1 MTALEIVVTL
11 IILIIV
17 IPIFLKKQ
25 KQDSPDKTLTSEPA
39 IPDQV
44 KKQHEF
50 ASTDTPISN
59 SEPSIEIQ
67 VNETSPELD
76 AANPIEPSTEPQTI
90 ETATSASEIDNSIL
104 PQDSILRRHYLTHLC
119 AMVETLA
126 PPQPTDSV
134 LCRHYQTTIAAKIGQ
149 CLHDEKAMEQL
160 ISEYENHKDS
170 GTTETVANPQD
181 NEAVVCLQE
190 KTSNLPQ
197 DSILRRHYLTHLR
210 TMIETLAPTRPTD
223 SVLCRHYDAMIAAKI
238 GQCLN
243 DGKAME
249 QLISDYENN

>member
-1 MTALEIVVTL
+1 MTALETVVTL
-11 IILIIV
+11 IILIIA
-17 IPIFLKKQ
+17 IQIFLKKQ
-25 KQDSPDKTLTSEPA
+25 KQGSPDKTLTSEPA

-44 KKQHEF
+44 KKQQDSS
-50 ASTDTPISN
+50 ATDTPVSN
-59 SEPSIEIQ
+59 SEPSIETQ
-67 VNETSPELD
+67 VNETSPELE

-90 ETATSASEIDNSIL
+90 EATTSAAEIDNSLL
-104 PQDSILRRHYLTHLC
+104 PQDSILRRHFLTHLC

-134 LCRHYQTTIAAKIGQ
+134 LCRHYQTTIAAKIEQ

-160 ISEYENHKDS
+160 IYEYESHKDS
-170 GTTETVANPQD
+170 GTTETVANPQE
-181 NEAVVCLQE
+181 NEAAVCLQE
-190 KTSNLPQ
+190 KTGNLPQ
-197 DSILRRHYLTHLR
+197 DSILRRHYLAHLR
-210 TMIETLAPTRPTD
+210 TMVETLAPTRPTD

-243 DGKAME
+243 DEKVMD